1 MWNALGEAMAS
12 SLFDLSGRIALVTGS
27 SKGIGHALAEG
38 LAEAGAEVILNAR
51 NTAELEA
58 ARAGFARAGH
68 KVHAVSF
75 DVSDPAS
82 VADAVE
88 RIERDIGPIHAL
100 FNNAGIQHRQPMA
113 EVSFE
118 KWKHVLSVD
127 LDAVFLCAQAV
138 ARKMIPRGRG
148 KIVNTCSVMS
158 EIARANTAPYAAAKG
173 AVRMLTRQM
182 CVEWAK
188 HGIQANG
195 IGPGYFKTELTTAL
209 VNDAA
214 FTQWVSTRTP
224 AGRWGDVAELKGA
237 AVFLASDASSY
248 VNGQIIYVDGG
259 ILASI

>member
-1 MWNALGEAMAS
+1 MAS

-27 SKGIGHALAEG
+27 SKGIGRALAEG
-38 LAEAGAEVILNAR
+38 LAEAGAEVILNAC

-58 ARAGFARAGH
+58 TRAEFAHAGH
-68 KVHAVSF
+68 RVHAVSF

-82 VADAVE
+82 VAEAVD

-113 EVSFE
+113 DVSFE
-118 KWKHVLSVD
+118 KWRHVLSVD
-127 LDAVFLCAQAV
+127 LDAVFLCGQAV
-138 ARKMIPRGRG
+138 ARRMIARGRG

-209 VNDAA
+209 VNDPS
-214 FTQWVSTRTP
+214 FTQWVTTRTP
-224 AGRWGDVAELKGA
+224 AGRWGDISELKGV

-248 VNGQIIYVDGG
+248 VNGQVLYVDGG
-259 ILASI
+259 ILAAI